1 VTQLGRPLTR
11 LGRQAAPVRIVLLG
25 PPGSGKGTQAALL
38 AEALGVPAVST
49 GELFRAHVAAGTE
62 LGRTAAAFA
71 AAGDLVPDDVTTA
84 MVVERLAQ
92 PDCRGGYLLDGF
104 PRTIGQAE
112 RLREGL
118 TAQGTRLDAVID
130 LEVADAELLRRM
142 ASRRV
147 LVDGAW
153 VVRDDDRPETVRH
166 RLEVYRELT
175 APLVDFYTADGI
187 LRRVDADGEVSTVA
201 ARVLAVLDRPAHGKD
216 SVSRT
221 AP

>member
-1 VTQLGRPLTR
+1 VTPLGRPLTR

-104 PRTIGQAE
+104 PRTIGQAQ

-166 RLEVYRELT
+166 RLDVYREMT

-221 AP
+221 PP